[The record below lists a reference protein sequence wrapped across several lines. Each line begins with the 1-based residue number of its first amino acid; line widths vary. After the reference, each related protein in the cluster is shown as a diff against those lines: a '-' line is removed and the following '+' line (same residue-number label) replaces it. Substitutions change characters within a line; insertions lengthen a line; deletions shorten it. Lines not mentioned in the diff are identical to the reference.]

1 MNSAIRT
8 LAAARLLAARRLA
21 HAASVFILGAAAFGA
36 DASTVYSYQ
45 GEKLTPDRFVPDHA
59 NIPGKY
65 TTDMNLDISFELATP
80 LAPNSPY
87 TIVTP
92 SVLSFSFLDGRFL
105 RSALVGP
112 SDFLRVEFSTD
123 GAGKPR
129 EWVVIGHFWDG
140 IADAIDSTVHVY
152 STGKTPAGDGGDFV
166 RVSLCGSQCAVGI
179 YVGNEQAGAF
189 NNGTWRVTTNP
200 VPVPAAFYFLGS
212 ALGGL
217 GLMRRRAA

>member
-8 LAAARLLAARRLA
+8 LAAARLLAARRLT

-45 GEKLTPDRFVPDHA
+45 GEKLTPDRFIPDHA

-112 SDFLRVEFSTD
+112 SDTLRVEFSTD

-129 EWVVIGHFWDG
+129 EWLVIGHFWDG
-140 IADAIDSTVHVY
+140 IANASDSTEHVY
-152 STGKTPAGDGGDFV
+152 STVLVFAGPFENFSDFA
-166 RVSLCGSQCAVGI
+166 RVSLGVAGQLGA
-179 YVGNEQAGAF
+179 GNEQAFGF
-189 NNGTWRVTTNP
+189 SKGTWTVTTNP

-212 ALGGL
+212 ALAGL
-217 GLMRRRAA
+217 SLMRRRAA